1 MSAEKRSAMSDS
13 TMDAL
18 RTLVAATLGIE
29 NRVDALTENT
39 ALADMP
45 EFDSM
50 AVLEVISAVEKRFS
64 IVVEDDEV
72 TGDVFETLGALAAF
86 VDGKLK

>member
-1 MSAEKRSAMSDS
+1 
-13 TMDAL
+13 MDAL